1 MGRDPERFRSPDA
14 IYKPWAQTERVF
26 LPGPCPI
33 GRSTWRDSPRLVST
47 RKQARAT
54 RFRQALIEST
64 RRKFFL
70 CSRSRAKR
78 NKGIVHG

>member
-26 LPGPCPI
+26 LPGLCPI
-33 GRSTWRDSPRLVST
+33 GRSTWRCVMRDSPRLVST

-64 RRKFFL
+64 RRKFFFML
-70 CSRSRAKR
+70 TIQGK
-78 NKGIVHG
+78 KK